1 VERRGCFPSETTIVH
16 VGDRGADL
24 FPFFHACQAR
34 QPRHDPR
41 SSKEPLEV
49 WAIRVWARADPSRRG
64 TLGRDEARLAQS
76 AARLIRWLGLLSPL
90 AVRLLQWRDLSR
102 RQPECP
108 AHRLLDADLL
118 AVVAAQVGQ
127 APAGMTTEAFW
138 KAVAQM
144 GGYLARHGDGPAGWK
159 TRRFGWLRVQTLL
172 EGVHLASHLRL

>member
-1 VERRGCFPSETTIVH
+1 MRCKNPLCARPPRKGKHEASAESRSERETDVWMRQVERLGCFPSETTIVH

-24 FPFFHACQAR
+24 FPFFTGCRLEER
-34 QPRHDPR
+34 Q
-41 SSKEPLEV
+41 L
-49 WAIRVWARADPSRRG
+49 
-64 TLGRDEARLAQS
+64 QS

-138 KAVAQM
+138 KAVAQIISVYKM
-144 GGYLARHGDGPAGWK
+144 CRKDRAEARGTH
-159 TRRFGWLRVQTLL
+159 RRFWVEMT
-172 EGVHLASHLRL
+172 AS